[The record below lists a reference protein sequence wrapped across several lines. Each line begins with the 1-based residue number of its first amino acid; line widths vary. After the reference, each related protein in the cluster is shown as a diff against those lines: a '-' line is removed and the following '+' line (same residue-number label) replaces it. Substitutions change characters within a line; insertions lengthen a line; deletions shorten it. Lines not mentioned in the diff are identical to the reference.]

1 MADSRKLKQ
10 FHSCFIVDVEI
21 DEGNNVVRLLDSS
34 RMKYKYCLETED
46 KANEF
51 KAWLKAVFLAGK
63 AQTLSVFRYHEEG
76 QDPDVE
82 VVIDKFIGDFQKART
97 LNESGLAPNPV

>member
-21 DEGNNVVRLLDSS
+21 DESSNEVRLLDSN
-34 RMKYKYCLETED
+34 RMKYIYRLD
-46 KANEF
+46 SGIKAEGF
-51 KAWLKAVFLAGK
+51 KSWLTSVFLAGK

-76 QDPDVE
+76 QDPDID
-82 VVIDKFIGDFQKART
+82 VVIDKFLTGPAPM
-97 LNESGLAPNPV
+97 LLESENLV

>member
-1 MADSRKLKQ
+1 MADSGKLKQ

-21 DEGNNVVRLLDSS
+21 DEGNNVVMLLDSS
-34 RMKYKYCLETED
+34 RMKYKYRLETED